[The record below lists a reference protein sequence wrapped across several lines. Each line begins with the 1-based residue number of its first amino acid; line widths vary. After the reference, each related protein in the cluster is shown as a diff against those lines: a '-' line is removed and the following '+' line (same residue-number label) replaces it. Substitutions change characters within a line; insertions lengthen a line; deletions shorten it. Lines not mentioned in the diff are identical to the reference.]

1 MVVHGPLKK
10 EKLPACLKRK
20 VFKIDLEMSRSTSAL
35 WSFRKNK
42 HTSALWEL
50 RLPKVRQLENLR
62 RLLLSWKLNPCA
74 RTTDVALLYETTCSS
89 DNRTLIWH
97 EANPSSVKNMQA
109 HRTVF
114 KGNNKGIHSAIPCF
128 LRSAVSFHPVVP
140 QSSQL
145 LLAVYAAH
153 SRNWSWRVVP
163 SAVQCDDKLHKA
175 KRSRSLWFR
184 QWNIRSHWFS
194 KIVLEN
200 QQMPQYHWLDS
211 VVWLTSMEFLV
222 NVVSRQLAQGFL
234 FALFEFI

>member
-1 MVVHGPLKK
+1 MRWWSTDLYRLVVHGPLTK

-74 RTTDVALLYETTCSS
+74 RTTDISLLYETTCSS

-109 HRTVF
+109 HRTVL
-114 KGNNKGIHSAIPCF
+114 KGYNKGIHHAIPYF
-128 LRSAVSFHPVVP
+128 LPSAVSFHPVVP

-145 LLAVYAAH
+145 LLAVFAAH
-153 SRNWSWRVVP
+153 KAQRWS
-163 SAVQCDDKLHKA
+163 
-175 KRSRSLWFR
+175 
-184 QWNIRSHWFS
+184 
-194 KIVLEN
+194 
-200 QQMPQYHWLDS
+200 
-211 VVWLTSMEFLV
+211 
-222 NVVSRQLAQGFL
+222 
-234 FALFEFI
+234 

>member
-1 MVVHGPLKK
+1 MRWWSTDLYRLVVYGPLKK
-10 EKLPACLKRK
+10 EKLPACLMRK
-20 VFKIDLEMSRSTSAL
+20 VFKIDLEMPRSTSAL

-74 RTTDVALLYETTCSS
+74 RTTDISLLYETTCSS

-114 KGNNKGIHSAIPCF
+114 KGNNKGIHNAIPCF
-128 LRSAVSFHPVVP
+128 LPSAVSFHPVVP

-145 LLAVYAAH
+145 LLAVFAAH
-153 SRNWSWRVVP
+153 QAQR
-163 SAVQCDDKLHKA
+163 
-175 KRSRSLWFR
+175 
-184 QWNIRSHWFS
+184 WN
-194 KIVLEN
+194 
-200 QQMPQYHWLDS
+200 
-211 VVWLTSMEFLV
+211 
-222 NVVSRQLAQGFL
+222 
-234 FALFEFI
+234 

>member
-1 MVVHGPLKK
+1 MRWWSTDLYRLVVHGPLTK

-114 KGNNKGIHSAIPCF
+114 KGNNKGIHNAIPCF
-128 LRSAVSFHPVVP
+128 LPSAVSFHPVVP

-145 LLAVYAAH
+145 LLAVFAAH
-153 SRNWSWRVVP
+153 SVATEV
-163 SAVQCDDKLHKA
+163 
-175 KRSRSLWFR
+175 
-184 QWNIRSHWFS
+184 
-194 KIVLEN
+194 E
-200 QQMPQYHWLDS
+200 
-211 VVWLTSMEFLV
+211 
-222 NVVSRQLAQGFL
+222 GF
-234 FALFEFI
+234 A